1 MVSGRCVRGF
11 RLGFVEG
18 VEGGVRGGEWLTGD
32 SLHVVLEFLGEWGV
46 E

>member
-11 RLGFVEG
+11 RLGFGFVEG
-18 VEGGVRGGEWLTGD
+18 CEGGEWLTGD